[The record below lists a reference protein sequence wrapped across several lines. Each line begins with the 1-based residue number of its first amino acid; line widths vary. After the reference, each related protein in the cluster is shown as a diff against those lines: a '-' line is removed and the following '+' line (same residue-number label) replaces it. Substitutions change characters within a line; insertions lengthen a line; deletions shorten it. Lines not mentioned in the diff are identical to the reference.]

1 MEYRKFSTFIDSVQY
16 GYTAEETSAT
26 EGDAKYLRITDIV
39 PYFVNKERVPFCKIT
54 EEKKKKYVVKENDL
68 LIARTGATTG
78 YNLVVPAN
86 FSNYIF
92 ASYLIRFHYRQD
104 ILFPLYLKYI
114 LKSQQYYGFVKN
126 FVGGSAQPGMNPKA
140 FGKFEIPYVDFNI
153 QKKIANILS
162 AYDDLIE
169 NNNKRIRTLEQMAE
183 NLYKEWFVRF
193 RFPGHET
200 AEFENGLPK
209 GWEIKKFGNTSKISS
224 GGDAPKEYSSV
235 RTQDYSIPV
244 YSNGIANDGLYG
256 FISQGVKGIKSSKSI
271 TISAR
276 GTVGFVCL
284 RFEPYLPIVRL
295 LTIEPDSKVVDV
307 YYLYYMLKEKNIDGY
322 GTSQQQITI
331 PYFSKKKILIPPVVL
346 QKKYSDFVSDVF
358 MQINKIKEKNEN
370 LIKQRDML
378 LPRLL
383 SGKLGVKE

>member
-1 MEYRKFSTFIDSVQY
+1 M
-16 GYTAEETSAT
+16 
-26 EGDAKYLRITDIV
+26 GD
-39 PYFVNKERVPFCKIT
+39 
-54 EEKKKKYVVKENDL
+54 
-68 LIARTGATTG
+68 
-78 YNLVVPAN
+78 
-86 FSNYIF
+86 
-92 ASYLIRFHYRQD
+92 
-104 ILFPLYLKYI
+104 
-114 LKSQQYYGFVKN
+114 
-126 FVGGSAQPGMNPKA
+126 
-140 FGKFEIPYVDFNI
+140 
-153 QKKIANILS
+153 
-162 AYDDLIE
+162 
-169 NNNKRIRTLEQMAE
+169 
-183 NLYKEWFVRF
+183 
-193 RFPGHET
+193 
-200 AEFENGLPK
+200 
-209 GWEIKKFGNTSKISS
+209 KKFGNASKISS

-295 LTIEPDSKVVDV
+295 LTIEPDPKVVDV

-378 LPRLL
+378 LPRLM
-383 SGKLGVKE
+383 SGKLEV